1 MDPRT
6 NHEQHSSAALDNQ
19 SKKHPNMMAASRRR
33 HRGTFSPS
41 YRTKKFSLD
50 CASNASRSGKMIG
63 MEGSLWDGDIKA
75 EDLSLDLPVQLG
87 MERAGRSDKCACHG
101 TASNLV
107 CWNEICLAK

>member
-33 HRGTFSPS
+33 HRG
-41 YRTKKFSLD
+41 
-50 CASNASRSGKMIG
+50 RSGKMIG

-107 CWNEICLAK
+107 CWNEICLAKGRIAWPECCRCH